1 MPRLRVILEFSKT
14 KKDDL
19 ELYSKLIKLSNPGA
33 VVKDILK
40 GVLPLDTIYTIDKTN
55 EK

>member
-1 MPRLRVILEFSKT
+1 MERLRVVLEFSKN

-19 ELYSKLIKLSNPGA
+19 ELYSKLIKLSNPQG

-40 GVLPLDTIYTIDKTN
+40 GVLPLDTIYTIKDSK
-55 EK
+55 